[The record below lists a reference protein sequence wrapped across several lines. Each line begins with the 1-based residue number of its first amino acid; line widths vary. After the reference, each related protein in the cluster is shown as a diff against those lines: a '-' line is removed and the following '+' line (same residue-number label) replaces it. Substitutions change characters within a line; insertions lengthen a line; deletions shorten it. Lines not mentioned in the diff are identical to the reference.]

1 MSSGK
6 RKNGADARAKK
17 AALLC
22 LACERNPNLSSRLS
36 IHNVMRVKGYS
47 EDEAINCTLQ
57 MQMRREV
64 EKIKDNSSAS
74 AAAAAMIMLST
85 TTTITTTTTMA
96 TMINMISS
104 KTLDVPSPL
113 KKTRKTSHQRQI
125 DRQNK
130 RKAKEAYTQAL
141 A

>member
-1 MSSGK
+1 
-6 RKNGADARAKK
+6 
-17 AALLC
+17 
-22 LACERNPNLSSRLS
+22 
-36 IHNVMRVKGYS
+36 
-47 EDEAINCTLQ
+47 